1 MNSLKS
7 EIVGLFESD
16 EMKSC
21 INSEF
26 DSLSILTK
34 ADIIKGARADI
45 RRKLMLL
52 ERLYNSNDKKDDF
65 EGKKLRSDIYEFER
79 AVGHFCKIHGDVYI
93 VGEYGFDDDIND
105 EKLYGYSPYTSL
117 RKALH
122 YIQSEWEDAK
132 KSYSD
137 VPEPTFWYTI
147 EKYSPDDNGEMHEQI
162 RWFVTHDG
170 AVTGFNGACHTADI
184 NVPHPFCEGDIVL
197 IDSTPSYHWRIG
209 LIIETRPDSNDCCFP
224 QVLCLSKDGKFIT
237 GALKHSSVFI
247 KDFSHSPLFSPMYR
261 LKRYQGALPE
271 NMKILKKFS
280 DALKSGSA
288 SDTRP
293 SLGDIL
299 WENIYN
305 TDKTGDGVTEKEL
318 GDILERSLKAWS
330 LKEYSG

>member
-16 EMKSC
+16 EMRLC

-52 ERLYNSNDKKDDF
+52 ERLYDSNDKKDDF
-65 EGKKLRSDIYEFER
+65 EDKKLRSDIYEFKH
-79 AVGHFCKIHGDVYI
+79 AIGHFCKIPGDVYI

-117 RKALH
+117 CKASQ

-132 KSYSD
+132 ESYSGT
-137 VPEPTFWYTI
+137 PEPTFWYTV
-147 EKYSPDDNGEMHEQI
+147 EKYSSDDNGKMHEQI
-162 RWFVTHDG
+162 RWFVTPDG
-170 AVTGFNGACHTADI
+170 TVTGFNGACQTSDI

-197 IDSTPSYHWRIG
+197 IDSTPSYHGRIG

-247 KDFSHSPLFSPMYR
+247 KDFSYSPLFSPMYR

-271 NMKILKKFS
+271 NIKILKKIS
-280 DALKSGSA
+280 DALKSASA
-288 SDTRP
+288 SGTRP

-305 TDKTGDGVTEKEL
+305 TDKTGKGVTEKEL
-318 GDILERSLKAWS
+318 DKILERSLKAWS
-330 LKEYSG
+330 SKEYSG